1 MENEKL
7 VLALVNNK
15 FSDEFFESIKL
26 AYPEAELS
34 RDKKY
39 ITFSLL
45 GSKMDISINRTTGE
59 LEYGF
64 PSMSVNYNMSRFNCN
79 IIVFET
85 FQKFW
90 YHARMMKK
98 VEQIYSSKIE
108 VK

>member
-1 MENEKL
+1 MT
-7 VLALVNNK
+7 
-15 FSDEFFESIKL
+15 SFFESIKL

-59 LEYGF
+59 LEHGF